1 MDIEERIQK
10 IDQSK
15 IEKSL
20 EEAKK
25 QMSETNKKFAEA
37 MQEIKKK
44 IEKILNHFL
53 VLINSPFSL

>member
-1 MDIEERIQK
+1 MTIIKFEADK
-10 IDQSK
+10 DQSK

-37 MQEIKKK
+37 MQEIKKNWK
-44 IEKILNHFL
+44 NTKFAITF
-53 VLINSPFSL
+53 VCR